1 MTFERNFI
9 WNWLKYFLMWRNPEK
24 NSILDIFSGKYW
36 KMKLSQ
42 NLTIVTPLLIICT
55 PSIRKK
61 RKFTEQTDV
70 GNVSK
75 NRKLMSDGFEKPSMK
90 MKINCVLPK
99 NIVAKNLIVM
109 VMVILEFD
117 VYIL

>member
-1 MTFERNFI
+1 
-9 WNWLKYFLMWRNPEK
+9 
-24 NSILDIFSGKYW
+24 
-36 KMKLSQ
+36 MKLSQ

-55 PSIRKK
+55 PSITKK

-75 NRKLMSDGFEKPSMK
+75 KRKLISDSFEKPTTQMK
-90 MKINCVLPK
+90 MNRALLQ
-99 NIVAKNLIVM
+99 NIVAKNLITM

-117 VYIL
+117 VLFYKFTLTNAP